1 VNSNVRRLSLCALLV
16 FVAKAAVGALV
27 FGLLAAGLDEPGS
40 PAFRPEGTERHG
52 VALAG
57 YVAWA
62 VAFSLLLASRPVN
75 RVRDGL
81 RFGLLVWLLYFV
93 PMSLGLH
100 AYFVVDGRWTALA
113 LLSGLAEALACG
125 SVAGWVLAGSP
136 RAAPP
141 RSLAVES

>member
-1 VNSNVRRLSLCALLV
+1 MRPGVKRLSLCALAV
-16 FVAKAAVGALV
+16 FATKAAVGALV
-27 FGLLAAGLDEPGS
+27 FGLLASGLDETGS

-62 VAFSLLLASRPVN
+62 VAFTLLLASRPVD

-81 RFGLLVWLLYFV
+81 GFGLLVWLLYFV
-93 PMSLGLH
+93 PMSLGIH
-100 AYFVVDGRWTALA
+100 GYFAVDSRWTALA
-113 LLSGLAEALACG
+113 LLSGLAEGLACG

-141 RSLAVES
+141 RNVTVES

>member
-1 VNSNVRRLSLCALLV
+1 MRPGVKRLSLCALAV
-16 FVAKAAVGALV
+16 FATKAAVGALV
-27 FGLLAAGLDEPGS
+27 FGLLASGLDEAGS

-62 VAFSLLLASRPVN
+62 VAFTLLLASRTVD

-81 RFGLLVWLLYFV
+81 GFGLLVWLLYFV
-93 PMSLGLH
+93 PMSLGIH
-100 AYFVVDGRWTALA
+100 GYFVVDVRWTALA

-125 SVAGWVLAGSP
+125 SVAGWVLVGSP

-141 RSLAVES
+141 RNVAVES